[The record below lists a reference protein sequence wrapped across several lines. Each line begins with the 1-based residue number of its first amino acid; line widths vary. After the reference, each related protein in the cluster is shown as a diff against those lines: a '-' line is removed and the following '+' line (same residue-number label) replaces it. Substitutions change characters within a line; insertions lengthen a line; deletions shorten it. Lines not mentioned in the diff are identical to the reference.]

1 MSFILWYRGEKITHY
16 PLRMAVAEITQGH
29 MSRPKFKSSR
39 ASLLIS
45 PIWDVF
51 GGTQHLRQNSSTLTS
66 PAAKEG
72 AYEHSQ
78 TSGPGFPRMS
88 GPVLSEPGRRWRC
101 HLQSPE
107 AVGSS
112 GIAAHSHA
120 AGDRKSQLYWTGP
133 GRFHCCLR
141 WRSVWYKERA
151 GGEKKLLRVLLWK
164 ANKSALWYFH
174 LPRETDGGGWTSQN
188 QL

>member
-1 MSFILWYRGEKITHY
+1 M
-16 PLRMAVAEITQGH
+16 AEITQGH

-78 TSGPGFPRMS
+78 TSRPGFPRMS
-88 GPVLSEPGRRWRC
+88 GPMLSEPGRRWRC

-120 AGDRKSQLYWTGP
+120 AGDRKSQLY
-133 GRFHCCLR
+133 
-141 WRSVWYKERA
+141 
-151 GGEKKLLRVLLWK
+151 
-164 ANKSALWYFH
+164 
-174 LPRETDGGGWTSQN
+174 
-188 QL
+188 